1 MVLPTGFVPMESP
14 ASLLRN
20 IAMDW
25 ANALTFQTKRIVPVF
40 FGVSIGSITPDS
52 LDEIFD

>member
-1 MVLPTGFVPMESP
+1 MVLATGFVPMESP